1 MMSLDFNGY
10 LIGPMTIDFLFY
22 VCVEKSEEGRLF
34 PCMNDRRQDVKYKV
48 YVERWQ
54 MNYPGCHP

>member
-1 MMSLDFNGY
+1 MIMMSLDFNSY

-48 YVERWQ
+48 YVER
-54 MNYPGCHP
+54 